1 MNPVLQTELAERIA
15 IALECLA
22 NYQQRALDISQRM
35 ADQQQ
40 QALAFAEQSAMASER
55 MCIIAEY
62 QLNDYQQSRGGTH
75 DRE

>member
-1 MNPVLQTELAERIA
+1 MTQEERIVIAERIA

-62 QLNDYQQSRGGTH
+62 QLNDRLNNNNK
-75 DRE
+75 D